1 MARLAPYTVAEL
13 AKELGMPKGAIYEE
27 IKAGRLYA
35 RPRRGHVRP
44 LYITEGEVIRWMTKS
59 FSRST

>member
-13 AKELGMPKGAIYEE
+13 AKELRMPKGAIYEE
-27 IKAGRLYA
+27 IKAGRLHA

-44 LYITEGEVIRWMTKS
+44 LYVTEREVIRWTTET
-59 FSRST
+59 FDRER